1 MAYPTV
7 DAGKTGVPPDRG
19 DESAPAPTHR
29 ERLRAAL
36 MLAGLLS
43 LAAVFW
49 IAVIR
54 LAAMV

>member
-1 MAYPTV
+1 MTYPTV
-7 DAGKTGVPPDRG
+7 DAGKIRPRHDTPDAVPG
-19 DESAPAPTHR
+19 APTRH
-29 ERLRAAL
+29 ERLRAGL

-54 LAAMV
+54 LVAMT